1 MGSISNFSWEQDIP
15 TFRSEIQ
22 GDVLLPGDEGYEAS
36 LERWSIV
43 CIKPAAVVVK
53 PKSAQDVSAAIFFA
67 TKHSIPFTTCGGGH
81 STAGT
86 SSSDGGMVIHLG
98 HLRSVSVNIEKQ
110 LVSYGGGCTWKD
122 VDDEAWKHGLA
133 TVGGTVSHTGV
144 GGLVLG
150 GGQGILSGM
159 YGMAVDC
166 LVEVEVVLADGSIA
180 TASETE
186 NGDLFWA
193 LRGAGASFGVVTR
206 FTSRVFPQGRVWSGP
221 LMYPTSKLPELVAW
235 ANEFVERMDERQYVV
250 MGFTYGPPPD
260 PQPLIVV
267 QPFHNGTGQEV
278 KDGLF
283 KGLFEAGPLVDLTT
297 EMDYPVA
304 NTLVDVFQGPG
315 ARRLTGGTNL
325 TTPFE
330 LSKWEEMSHEFYSRV
345 DAETARGNDM
355 RTSMLAVEMYK
366 KDKVANVPFGATAY
380 SNRGMYFDCMVL
392 TCWTDPAKNGEV
404 RGWNR
409 ELAQKIKGRNH
420 TGKTG
425 GVGQYNNYVSEELD
439 VREGFKENAK
449 RLVELKKKYDP
460 ENRFSRSPWK
470 IVIT

>member
-1 MGSISNFSWEQDIP
+1 MESS
-15 TFRSEIQ
+15 
-22 GDVLLPGDEGYEAS
+22 
-36 LERWSIV
+36 
-43 CIKPAAVVVK
+43 AVVVK
-53 PKSAQDVSAAIFFA
+53 PKSAQDVSAAILFA

-86 SSSDGGMVIHLG
+86 SSSNGGMVIHLG
-98 HLRSVSVNIEKQ
+98 HLRSVSVNVEKH
-110 LVSYGGGCTWKD
+110 LVTYGGGCTWKD

-159 YGMAVDC
+159 
-166 LVEVEVVLADGSIA
+166 
-180 TASETE
+180 
-186 NGDLFWA
+186 
-193 LRGAGASFGVVTR
+193 
-206 FTSRVFPQGRVWSGP
+206 
-221 LMYPTSKLPELVAW
+221 
-235 ANEFVERMDERQYVV
+235 MDERQYVV

-260 PQPLIVV
+260 PQPLIIV
-267 QPFHNGTGQEV
+267 QPFHNGTGEEV
-278 KDGLF
+278 KEGLF

-330 LSKWEEMSHEFYSRV
+330 LSKWEEMSHEFYARI

-392 TCWTDPAKNGEV
+392 TCWTDPAKDGEV
-404 RGWNR
+404 RAWNR

-420 TGKTG
+420 TGETG

>member
-43 CIKPAAVVVK
+43 TDKLQAVVVK
-53 PKSAQDVSAAIFFA
+53 PKSAQDVSAAILFA

-86 SSSDGGMVIHLG
+86 SSSDGGMVINLS
-98 HLRSVSVNIEKQ
+98 HLRSVSVNAEKQ

-150 GGQGILSGM
+150 GGQRILSGM

-166 LVEVEVVLADGSIA
+166 L
-180 TASETE
+180 
-186 NGDLFWA
+186 
-193 LRGAGASFGVVTR
+193 
-206 FTSRVFPQGRVWSGP
+206 
-221 LMYPTSKLPELVAW
+221 
-235 ANEFVERMDERQYVV
+235 VERMDERQYVV

-267 QPFHNGTGQEV
+267 QPFHNGTGEEV
-278 KDGLF
+278 KEGLF

-330 LSKWEEMSHEFYSRV
+330 LSKWEEMCHEFYSRV
-345 DAETARGNDM
+345 DAETTRGNDM
-355 RTSMLAVEMYK
+355 RTSMLAVKMYK

-392 TCWTDPAKNGEV
+392 TCWTDPAKDGEV

-420 TGKTG
+420 TGETG

>member
-15 TFRSEIQ
+15 TLRSEIQ

-53 PKSAQDVSAAIFFA
+53 PKSAQDVSAAILFA

-110 LVSYGGGCTWKD
+110 LVSYGRGCTWKD

-150 GGQGILSGM
+150 GGQGILSG
-159 YGMAVDC
+159 
-166 LVEVEVVLADGSIA
+166 I
-180 TASETE
+180 
-186 NGDLFWA
+186 
-193 LRGAGASFGVVTR
+193 
-206 FTSRVFPQGRVWSGP
+206 VWSGP
-221 LMYPTSKLPELVAW
+221 LMYPTSKLPELVTW
-235 ANEFVERMDERQYVV
+235 ANEFVQRMDERQYVV

-392 TCWTDPAKNGEV
+392 TCWTDPAKDGEV

-470 IVIT
+470 IVIK

>member
-15 TFRSEIQ
+15 TLRSGIQ
-22 GDVLLPGDEGYEAS
+22 GDVILPGDEGYEAS

-159 YGMAVDC
+159 
-166 LVEVEVVLADGSIA
+166 
-180 TASETE
+180 
-186 NGDLFWA
+186 
-193 LRGAGASFGVVTR
+193 
-206 FTSRVFPQGRVWSGP
+206 VFPQGRVWSGP

-250 MGFTYGPPPD
+250 MGFTYGPPPN

-267 QPFHNGTGQEV
+267 QPFHNGTGEEV
-278 KDGLF
+278 KEGLF

-330 LSKWEEMSHEFYSRV
+330 LLKWEEMSHEFYSRV

-392 TCWTDPAKNGEV
+392 TCWTDPAKDGEV

-420 TGKTG
+420 TGETG

-449 RLVELKKKYDP
+449 RLMELKKKYDP